1 MTGDQQT
8 SRDLVFVS
16 ERVCRE
22 VLTVAEV
29 AEQVERTF
37 HAEAAGKV
45 IYSTPHVLRMVD
57 TGESRAGGTAS
68 FRTKGAI
75 LPDLGVAGFRLGASR
90 IAADGSGSA
99 SPLATRLVL
108 LMDIETASPLA
119 LVDEHY
125 NYLVRTAASVAVT
138 LKSLVPDHARLGL
151 VGTGGVGIAVA
162 QVFTEVL
169 PLESIHVTSRRPER
183 RHQFAEK
190 MKAEL
195 SVPIYPTDTVD
206 ELV

>member
-1 MTGDQQT
+1 M

-45 IYSTPHVLRMVD
+45 IYSTPHVVRM
-57 TGESRAGGTAS
+57 AHANGGGGSIACK
-68 FRTKGAI
+68 TKGAI
-75 LPDLGVAGFRLGASR
+75 LPELGVGGFRLGASLFD
-90 IAADGSGSA
+90 ADGSLDSR
-99 SPLATRLVL
+99 PDTTRLVL
-108 LMDIETASPLA
+108 LMDIETAAPLA
-119 LVDEHY
+119 LVDETY
-125 NYLVRTAASVAVT
+125 NFRIRTAASVAVA
-138 LKSLVPDHARLGL
+138 LKYLTPDRPRLGL
-151 VGTGGVGIAVA
+151 VGTGEIGIAVA
-162 QVFTEVL
+162 QVFAQVL